1 MFLSAVLKRRGTVSE
16 LSEAVGPRWKHENAI
31 IASLPVG
38 IANKGAWHFQT
49 VLIVESLGHPD
60 SQDVFKWGKG
70 QPVCTYGERKK

>member
-38 IANKGAWHFQT
+38 IANKGA
-49 VLIVESLGHPD
+49 
-60 SQDVFKWGKG
+60 
-70 QPVCTYGERKK
+70 